1 MISVDEIRK
10 KAFNFYANYLSS
22 KVTGDVFFPKSI
34 RSDKKP
40 SEKEF
45 STLKKE
51 LLPLLENSFDKLG
64 YGYKVH
70 LRTVKL
76 AKLGEQNLPEQI
88 VFEKEIDY
96 LKFLR
101 KESEV
106 SKFMI
111 DSTKLCDGFPSL
123 KEWVLKNPLKVV
135 AQQGKWDSLLLVL
148 DFFIKNPRPQLYIR
162 ELPISVH
169 TKFVEQN
176 KGIIEELLTVLC
188 PDQINS
194 EGNTFEDR
202 LSLKRYEP
210 YFHIKILDKDIA
222 QKYFSGL
229 TDIGITPAE
238 LKGLTISVCRVIIME
253 NKQNYKNVENFLSL
267 PMMKESIAIFG
278 SGYRSG
284 ELNKIDWLK
293 DKRLYYWGDIDLHG
307 FEILSY
313 LRKSYP
319 EIQSFLMD
327 ELTFETF
334 QSERVQGSFSKV
346 NVLNHLDDNE
356 EKLYKRLLNLTE
368 SNRLEQEKIPNNYVL
383 KALQQ
388 IL

>member
-1 MISVDEIRK
+1 
-10 KAFNFYANYLSS
+10 
-22 KVTGDVFFPKSI
+22 
-34 RSDKKP
+34 
-40 SEKEF
+40 
-45 STLKKE
+45 
-51 LLPLLENSFDKLG
+51 
-64 YGYKVH
+64 
-70 LRTVKL
+70 
-76 AKLGEQNLPEQI
+76 
-88 VFEKEIDY
+88 
-96 LKFLR
+96 
-101 KESEV
+101 
-106 SKFMI
+106 MI
-111 DSTKLCDGFPSL
+111 DSTKLCDSFPGL

-135 AQQGKWDSLLLVL
+135 AQQGKWDSLILVL
-148 DFFIKNPRPQLYIR
+148 DFFVKNPRPQLYTR

-188 PDQINS
+188 PNQINS

-238 LKGLTISVCRVIIME
+238 LKGLAIKVSRVIIME

-267 PMMKESIAIFG
+267 PMVKESIAIFG

-293 DKRLYYWGDIDLHG
+293 DKQLYYWGDIDLHG

-313 LRKSYP
+313 LRKNYP

-327 ELTFETF
+327 EQTFDTF
-334 QSERVQGSFSKV
+334 QAERVQGTTSKV
-346 NVLNHLDDNE
+346 STLNHLVPSE
-356 EKLYKRLLNLTE
+356 EALYKRLLNLTDG
-368 SNRLEQEKIPNNYVL
+368 NRLEQEKIPNDYVL
-383 KALQQ
+383 KALRN

>member
-1 MISVDEIRK
+1 MISIDDIRK
-10 KAFNFYANYLSS
+10 KALNFYANYLSS
-22 KVTGDVFFPKSI
+22 RVAGESFFPKSI
-34 RSDKKP
+34 RSNKKP

-70 LRTVKL
+70 LKTIKS

-88 VFEKEIDY
+88 VFEKEADY

-101 KESEV
+101 KETEV
-106 SKFMI
+106 SRFVA
-111 DSTKLCDGFPSL
+111 DVNKLLELFPNL
-123 KEWVLKNPLKVV
+123 REWILKNPLRIV

-148 DFFIKNPRPQLYIR
+148 DFFVKNPRPQLYTR

-176 KGIIEELLTVLC
+176 KGIIEELLMVLC

-194 EGNTFEDR
+194 EGSTFEDR

-210 YFHIKILDKDIA
+210 YFHIKILDKNIA
-222 QKYFSGL
+222 QKHFSGL
-229 TDIGITPAE
+229 TDIGITPTE
-238 LKGLTISVCRVIIME
+238 LKGLVINVSRIIIIE

-267 PMMKESIAIFG
+267 PMMKETIAVFG

-293 DKRLYYWGDIDLHG
+293 SKQLYYWGDIDLHG

-319 EIQSFLMD
+319 GIQSFLMD

-346 NVLNHLDDNE
+346 NVLNHLDVNE

-368 SNRLEQEKIPNNYVL
+368 RNRLEQEKIPNDYVL
-383 KALQQ
+383 KALQK